1 MAMSAE
7 SLRAAK
13 LINASAYAMAK
24 TIAAVQPGGNPLAG
38 LYCAL
43 SMQAV
48 AGGHSCL
55 DLTRIAEQFPGI
67 AAHMDLP
74 DAPDAAVFT
83 GNALIACI
91 DKAQAVSQPC
101 LFVRFGNLLY
111 LNKFWQLEFGVVESI
126 RKRLNDVSQ
135 TPHTDPAQVLAQI
148 CLHKPLALLTG
159 GPGTGK
165 TTAISKALALW
176 VDAFFSQQQR
186 VPDIILCAPT
196 GKAAARMNDS
206 WQAQKAELQRQ
217 LRPELLGALP
227 ETAKT
232 LHRVLGINPL
242 SRQARAGVESPLK
255 ADLLILDE
263 ASMIDLPLLA
273 QVLQA
278 LPADCHLLLVG
289 DPNQL
294 PSIEAG
300 NLLGSLMPD
309 SDGRYALPALQSA
322 HLHLQENYRQLAQ
335 EGLGR
340 LARDCLLLPA
350 EQLVDQLAANA
361 YAQVSCSPHPISQRQ
376 RIVKQAIGFYRELA
390 VCTDPGEALARLN
403 ERIIL
408 TPLRGGQTGC
418 ETLNVLIGRGLNAAD
433 KFHGQAIMITENAP
447 QLGLANGDTGLLWR
461 TGEDGL
467 QAVFLLG
474 REVTQFP
481 LDSLPAHEAAYALT
495 VHKAQGSEYGHVEL
509 LLPEQDSPL
518 LGKALVYTAITRC
531 RWSLHISAD
540 APLLCSA
547 LNRSML
553 RINGFRAVALS
564 LMEQEV
570 QQVVLEIG
578 IGGQ

>member
-1 MAMSAE
+1 MSAE

-13 LINASAYAMAK
+13 LLNAAAYAMAG
-24 TIAAVQPGGNPLAG
+24 TIRAGHPGGSPLAS

-48 AGGHSCL
+48 ANGHSCL
-55 DLTRIAEQFPGI
+55 DLARIAEQIPGI
-67 AAHMDLP
+67 AAHIDLP
-74 DAPDAAVFT
+74 DAPDAGIFA
-83 GNALIACI
+83 GNALIANI
-91 DKAQAVSQPC
+91 DAAQAVAQPC

-111 LNKFWQLEFGVVESI
+111 LKKFWQLEFGVLQAI
-126 RKRLNDVSQ
+126 RHRLNDAALAPVG
-135 TPHTDPAQVLAQI
+135 DPALALAQI

-165 TTAISKALALW
+165 TTTISKALALW
-176 VDAFFSQQQR
+176 VDAFFERRQR
-186 VPDIILCAPT
+186 VPEIILCAPT

-206 WQAQKAELQRQ
+206 WQTQKPALQGL

-227 ETAKT
+227 ESAQT
-232 LHRVLGINPL
+232 LHRVLGINPE
-242 SRQARAGVESPLK
+242 SRQARMNAANPLQ

-278 LPADCHLLLVG
+278 LSMDCHLLLVG

-309 SDGRYALPALQSA
+309 AAGRYALPDLQAA
-322 HLHLQENYRQLAQ
+322 HLHLQENYRQQNQ
-335 EGLGR
+335 EGLDR

-350 EQLVDQLAANA
+350 EQFVNQLAAKA
-361 YAQVSCSPHPISQRQ
+361 YPQVSWSPHPLGQRQ
-376 RIVKQAIGFYRELA
+376 RTVSQAIDFYRELA
-390 VCTDPGEALARLN
+390 ACAEPGAALARLN

-408 TPLRGGQTGC
+408 TPLRGGPTGC
-418 ETLNVLIGRGLNAAD
+418 ETLNALIGRGLNAAEE
-433 KFHGQAIMITENAP
+433 FHGQAIMITENAP

-461 TGEDGL
+461 HAEDGM

-474 REVTQFP
+474 GELRRFP
-481 LDSLPAHEAAYALT
+481 PGILPGHEPAYALT
-495 VHKAQGSEYGHVEL
+495 VHKAQGSEYGHVDL

-518 LGKALVYTAITRC
+518 LGKALLYTALTRC
-531 RWSLHISAD
+531 RASLHISAD
-540 APLLCSA
+540 AGLLRTA
-547 LNRSML
+547 LDRMMP

-564 LMEQEV
+564 LMEQEI
-570 QQVVLEIG
+570 QQVVLEVG
-578 IGGQ
+578 VGGQ